1 MFKGHGIK
9 LGDMEFYQIM
19 VLVHVLG
26 SFGIFTGWGMEIA
39 AAQRLTTTDT
49 AVSLREILKAYSRAS
64 RLSMISM
71 AVTFS
76 AGIYLMVTA
85 WGPQAWITTA
95 VVTLL
100 FLITTG
106 IYYSRKALPMLK
118 IMSQEEYQFF
128 MTAYSIRVRFL
139 IVSLR
144 IRIASGATILALM
157 VLKPAMTGT
166 IALLLVLAFLIS
178 LLIFFPAGKKKP
190 GITD

>member
-1 MFKGHGIK
+1 MFQGRDIK
-9 LGDMEFYQIM
+9 LGDMEFYQFM

-39 AAQRLTTTDT
+39 AVQRLTTTDT
-49 AVSLREILKAYSRAS
+49 AASLKEILKAYGRAS

-100 FLITTG
+100 FLIGTG

-118 IMSQEEYQFF
+118 IMSQEENQFF

-139 IVSLR
+139 IVSLC
-144 IRIASGATILALM
+144 IKIAAGTAILALM
-157 VLKPAMTGT
+157 VLKPAVTGT
-166 IALLLVLAFLIS
+166 IALLLVLAILIS
-178 LLIFFPAGKKKP
+178 LLVFFPAGKKSP
-190 GITD
+190 E